1 MSDGPII
8 EEENKQQEEVQGED
22 NHHDHH
28 DHDDNCGHDHDD
40 NLNSGK
46 GEKKIRKAL
55 LKLGLNK
62 IEGVNRVT
70 IRQKE
75 NYHFIV
81 KDPEVYVSKES
92 ESSYV
97 IFGEIT
103 MEDEKGDLA
112 GNQALSNIQQ
122 DHGSVAPETNKEK
135 VEIVEDEDENAEVSE
150 EGLDK
155 ESIDMVIS
163 ETKASR
169 QKVVKALKK
178 NKGDVVSTILELN
191 N

>member
-1 MSDGPII
+1 MSKADEPEVKEETKQ
-8 EEENKQQEEVQGED
+8 EEETNQENQENQEGGEE
-22 NHHDHH
+22 
-28 DHDDNCGHDHDD
+28 
-40 NLNSGK
+40 LLGK

-70 IRQKE
+70 IRQKD
-75 NYHFIV
+75 NYFFIV

-92 ESSYV
+92 DSSYV
-97 IFGEIT
+97 IFGELS
-103 MEDEKGDLA
+103 MDDDRA
-112 GNQALSNIQQ
+112 MGNQALENLKAEGNQ
-122 DHGSVAPETNKEK
+122 VPETTTGEK
-135 VEIVEDEDENAEVSE
+135 VEVVDDDVEESE

-163 ETKASR
+163 EAKCSR
-169 QKVVKALKK
+169 QKAVKALKK
-178 NKGDVVSTILELN
+178 NNGDVVTAILELN